1 MVQFAKSM
9 AATLICGLL
18 VATPA
23 LADSSNKIKFRDR
36 VTLEV
41 GQAIVVHGRRGECG
55 ALPTQ
60 ADLAKS
66 KQDIDAKLSTGHI
79 RFGKPGVRRS
89 GGCGG
94 WTPAYETIFVADR
107 PGRERVSI
115 HGDEVR
121 ITVK

>member
-1 MVQFAKSM
+1 MTLPFKPIGLS
-9 AATLICGLL
+9 LICGLL
-18 VATPA
+18 AVAPA
-23 LADSSNKIKFRDR
+23 LADSANKIKFRDR

-55 ALPTQ
+55 ALPTK

-66 KQDIDAKLSTGHI
+66 KQDIDAKLTTGYVT
-79 RFGKPGVRRS
+79 FGKPGVRQS

-94 WTPAYETIFVADR
+94 WTPAYETIFVAEK
-107 PGRERVSI
+107 PGRERVRI